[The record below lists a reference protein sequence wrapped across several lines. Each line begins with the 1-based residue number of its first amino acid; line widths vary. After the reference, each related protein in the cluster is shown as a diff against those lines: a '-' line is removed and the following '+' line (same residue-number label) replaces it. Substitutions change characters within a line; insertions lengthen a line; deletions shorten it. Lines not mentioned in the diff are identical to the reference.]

1 MSKKYIT
8 GCMLSLMIVMG
19 LAVGTLPR
27 TAAAEESQVED
38 SGAEHVLKEE
48 NNWDIKDELI
58 KPGESFYTKPKYE
71 FSYEKLQAGVEHFT
85 AWPRYLHAAITLN
98 KPDGDENGKVW
109 WRTDTLVRSTVDTSK
124 VVSCGSNSYNVIKM
138 AYDRGDLSALQG
150 DETCKDTFV

>member
-27 TAAAEESQVED
+27 TAAAEESQVQD

-58 KPGESFYTKPKYE
+58 MPGESFYTKPKNYRPE
-71 FSYEKLQAGVEHFT
+71 WSILLRGQDIFMRQ
-85 AWPRYLHAAITLN
+85 LH
-98 KPDGDENGKVW
+98 
-109 WRTDTLVRSTVDTSK
+109 
-124 VVSCGSNSYNVIKM
+124 
-138 AYDRGDLSALQG
+138 
-150 DETCKDTFV
+150 

>member
-48 NNWDIKDELI
+48 NNWDIKNEVIL
-58 KPGESFYTKPKYE
+58 PVETFYTKPQY
-71 FSYEKLQAGVEHFT
+71 GV
-85 AWPRYLHAAITLN
+85 
-98 KPDGDENGKVW
+98 
-109 WRTDTLVRSTVDTSK
+109 
-124 VVSCGSNSYNVIKM
+124 SNV
-138 AYDRGDLSALQG
+138 
-150 DETCKDTFV
+150 